1 MAQKVITMES
11 KLLAVLSS
19 GLPLPVARVC
29 RELGISRQT
38 FYKYRRRWLAEG
50 PAGLVERSRRPDR
63 SPGQMSAELED
74 QIVRLRKVLPLD
86 NGAQTIA
93 YHLARSGWS
102 VPSVATIHRVLV
114 RRGQVVAQPEKRP
127 RSAWRRF
134 EWPAPNACWQ
144 IDATMWVLA
153 DGREVWVMDILDDH
167 SRVLI
172 AARVWPKA
180 TGDAAWDAFVHGV
193 DEWGLPAHVLSDNG
207 SCFTGRFFS
216 GGEVDFERT
225 MRALG
230 IRQIR
235 SSPAH
240 PQTCGK
246 LERSHLTTK
255 RWLARRDR
263 AGNEH
268 ELQSQLDEWRRF
280 YNHDRPHKSLA
291 GATPYERWTASPP
304 AGPGDPILEPPDAQ
318 LRRVD
323 PAGVATWK
331 HHKLGIGVDYAGHN
345 ILIIAHDREHL
356 TIHGPQGLTRAI
368 TIDPTRRYQPSG
380 LPAGRRPRTDRPQ

>member
-19 GLPLPVARVC
+19 GLPLPVSTVC

-38 FYKYRRRWLAEG
+38 FYKYRRRWLVEG
-50 PAGLVERSRRPDR
+50 PPGLVERSRRPHR
-63 SPGQMSAELED
+63 SPGQMSAVLED
-74 QIVRLRKVLPLD
+74 EIVRLRKALPLD

-127 RSAWRRF
+127 KSGSRRF

-144 IDATMWVLA
+144 IDATMWLLA
-153 DGREVWVMDILDDH
+153 DGREVWVMDVMDDH

-172 AARVWPKA
+172 AARVWQQA
-180 TGDAAWDAFVHGV
+180 TGEAAWDAFAHGV
-193 DEWGLPAHVLSDNG
+193 SEWGLPAHVLSDNG

-230 IRQIR
+230 IRQIL

-255 RWLARRDR
+255 RWLAKQ
-263 AGNEH
+263 APAETEN
-268 ELQSQLDEWRRF
+268 ELQTQLDRWRRF
-280 YNHDRPHKSLA
+280 YNYERPHRSLR
-291 GATPYERWTASPP
+291 GATPYERWAASPP
-304 AGPGDPILEPPDAQ
+304 AAPGEPILDAPDAQ
-318 LRRVD
+318 LRRVNSQGI
-323 PAGVATWK
+323 AVWK
-331 HHKLGIGVDYAGHN
+331 HSKLGIGTAWVGQN
-345 ILIIAHDREHL
+345 VLVIAHDREHL
-356 TIHGPQGLTRAI
+356 TVHGSGGLKRDI

-380 LPAGRRPRTDRPQ
+380 LPAGRRPKIKRPQ

>member
-1 MAQKVITMES
+1 MAQKVISMES
-11 KLLAVLSS
+11 KLLAVVSS
-19 GLPLPVARVC
+19 GLPLPVSRVC

-38 FYKYRRRWLAEG
+38 FYKYRRRWLEDG
-50 PAGLVERSRRPDR
+50 PAGLVERSRRPHR
-63 SPGQMSAELED
+63 SPGQMSAVLED
-74 QIVRLRKVLPLD
+74 EIVRLRKTLPLD

-93 YHLARSGWS
+93 YHLARSGWA

-114 RRGQVVAQPEKRP
+114 RRGQVIAQPQKRP

-153 DGREVWVMDILDDH
+153 DGREVWIMDVLDDH

-172 AARVWPKA
+172 AARVWAQP
-180 TGDAAWDAFVHGV
+180 TGEAAWDAFAHGAS
-193 DEWGLPAHVLSDNG
+193 EWGLPAHVLSDNG
-207 SCFTGRFFS
+207 PCFTGRFFS

-230 IRQIR
+230 IRQIHSR
-235 SSPAH
+235 PSH

-255 RWLARRDR
+255 RWLTRQGPARDAR
-263 AGNEH
+263 
-268 ELQSQLDEWRRF
+268 ELQTQLDHWRCF
-280 YNHDRPHKSLA
+280 YNHERPHTSLA
-291 GATPYERWTASPP
+291 GRTPFERWAASPP
-304 AGPGDPILEPPDAQ
+304 AGPGDPILEPPQAKIH
-318 LRRVD
+318 RVD
-323 PAGVATWK
+323 PAGVAAWK
-331 HHKLGIGVDYAGHN
+331 HYKLGIGADYAGQN
-345 ILIIAHDREHL
+345 ILIVVHDREHL
-356 TIHGPQGLTRAI
+356 TIYGPNNLNRAI

-380 LPAGRRPRTDRPQ
+380 LPRGRRPKPKRPQ